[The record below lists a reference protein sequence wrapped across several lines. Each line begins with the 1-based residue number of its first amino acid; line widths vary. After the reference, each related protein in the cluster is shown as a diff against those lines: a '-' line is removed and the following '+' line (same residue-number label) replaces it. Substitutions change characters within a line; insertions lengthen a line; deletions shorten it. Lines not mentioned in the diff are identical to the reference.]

1 MANLDE
7 TTRNTVVDAVAA
19 LFNGGDIQFQEAD
32 DSEVC
37 THDFEATAF
46 HDASSGQASPV
57 SIADDTSAA
66 GGTIDHAVLRTS
78 GGTSRIELTCGTSGA
93 EVNWSSLT
101 ITAGDTTQVSSLTM
115 TMPAS

>member
-7 TTRNTVVDAVAA
+7 TTRNTVVDAVSA
-19 LFNGGDIQFQEAD
+19 LLDDGDIQFQEAD

-37 THDFEATAF
+37 THDLSADSFPA
-46 HDASSGQASPV
+46 ASSGQASANTI
-57 SIADDTSAA
+57 SDDTNAA

-78 GGTSRIELTCGTSGA
+78 GGTERIQLTCGTSGA

-101 ITAGDTTQVSSLTM
+101 IGAGDTTQVSSLTM